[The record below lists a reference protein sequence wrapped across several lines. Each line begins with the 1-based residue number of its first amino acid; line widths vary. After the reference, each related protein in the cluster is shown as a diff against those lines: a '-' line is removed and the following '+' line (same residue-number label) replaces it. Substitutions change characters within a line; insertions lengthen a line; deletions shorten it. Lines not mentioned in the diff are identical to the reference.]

1 MARNQELTAQ
11 EVIDI
16 CASYMNE
23 KNTNYV
29 KKALDFA
36 TMAHEG
42 QVRLSGEEYINH
54 PIQVAGILAQLQM
67 DPDTVATGF
76 LHDVVEDTEYTLK
89 DITNEFSETVALL
102 VDGVTKL
109 GKFKF
114 QSKEEALAENHR
126 KMLLAMAK
134 DIRIVMVKLADRLH
148 NMRTLKY
155 QKESKQIEKSQE
167 AIEIYAPLAD
177 RIGMNLIKWEL
188 EDIALRYIN
197 PSEYYRIV
205 RLMDSKRDERE
216 KYIQEA
222 IVDINYAVEEL
233 EITAEVYG
241 RPKHIYSI

>member
-134 DIRIVMVKLADRLH
+134 DI
-148 NMRTLKY
+148 
-155 QKESKQIEKSQE
+155 
-167 AIEIYAPLAD
+167 
-177 RIGMNLIKWEL
+177 
-188 EDIALRYIN
+188 
-197 PSEYYRIV
+197 
-205 RLMDSKRDERE
+205 
-216 KYIQEA
+216 
-222 IVDINYAVEEL
+222 
-233 EITAEVYG
+233 
-241 RPKHIYSI
+241 